1 MKAVFYQSIGPELA
15 RYDIDVDGA
24 ALIRRDSV
32 TTPGANVQYVWPHPS
47 KEFLYVVSSDGGPG
61 TIPGTRHVA
70 PGTKHDARGTAR
82 STEHRA
88 RSTKCRERP

>member
-32 TTPGANVQYVWPHPS
+32 TTPGTNVQYVWPHPS
-47 KEFLYVVSSDGGPG
+47 KRFL
-61 TIPGTRHVA
+61 
-70 PGTKHDARGTAR
+70 
-82 STEHRA
+82 
-88 RSTKCRERP
+88 